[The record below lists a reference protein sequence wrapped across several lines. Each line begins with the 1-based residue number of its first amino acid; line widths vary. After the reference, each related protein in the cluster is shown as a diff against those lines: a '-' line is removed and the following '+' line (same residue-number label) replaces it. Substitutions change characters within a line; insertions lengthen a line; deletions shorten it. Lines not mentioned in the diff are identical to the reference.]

1 MSSGQGANT
10 GDGGSE
16 HFRESGN
23 GRSEE

>member
-1 MSSGQGANT
+1 MSSGQGANI
-10 GDGGSE
+10 GDGSSE